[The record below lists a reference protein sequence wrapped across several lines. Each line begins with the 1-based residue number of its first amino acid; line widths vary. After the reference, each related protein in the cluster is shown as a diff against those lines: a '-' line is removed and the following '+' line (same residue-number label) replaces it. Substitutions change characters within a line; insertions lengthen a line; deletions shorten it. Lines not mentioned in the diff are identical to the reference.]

1 MMNVL
6 AVGLGGCLGSIA
18 RYWLATAM
26 HRQFGQ
32 GFPYGTLAVNLLG
45 CFLLGSV
52 IGLVEHRQ
60 LFNPGTRLFL
70 TVGVLGGFTTFS
82 TFGWETFDLL
92 RNHQH
97 LLAIGN
103 VAANVLVGT
112 AAVLTGWFLSKLF
125 AI

>member
-26 HRQFGQ
+26 HRQFGH

-60 LFNPGTRLFL
+60 MFAPGTRLFL

-97 LLAIGN
+97 LLAMGN
-103 VAANVLVGT
+103 VAANVVAGT
-112 AAVLTGWFLSKLF
+112 TAVLAGWFLAKLF
-125 AI
+125 AL

>member
-1 MMNVL
+1 MMNLL

-26 HRQFGQ
+26 HRQFGD

-60 LFNPGTRLFL
+60 LFAPGTRLFL

-82 TFGWETFDLL
+82 TFGLDTFVLT
-92 RNHQH
+92 RNQPSAYAIANIVGQVAGG
-97 LLAIGN
+97 LLAVWGGYR
-103 VAANVLVGT
+103 VGWSPR
-112 AAVLTGWFLSKLF
+112 A
-125 AI
+125 